1 MTLDALAHALR
12 GMPGT
17 APIMVRMP
25 DGELRPVRL
34 VTATYTGGN
43 SRERVQP
50 AKAMTIRH
58 TESFNSENC
67 K

>member
-1 MTLDALAHALR
+1 MTLAALAHALR

-17 APIMVRMP
+17 ATIMVRTP

-34 VTATYTGGN
+34 VTATGTGGN

-50 AKAMTIRH
+50 PRTMTMRH
-58 TESFNSENC
+58 TESFNAENC